1 MESNILQ
8 QYEEFDPST
17 RSLGMKALETVLSIP
32 KNVEITEKLI
42 YTMSTNESMYKH
54 IIYQTIGDILAGNK
68 LSYVISLLKTHKI
81 FWEHPIFDEP
91 RAKIA
96 EQNDYIQKPF
106 EVEEGVIECTS
117 FRKDT
122 QQRCGSK
129 RVFSFSKQTRS
140 ADEPATTFANCVEC
154 GAKWTYSG

>member
-1 MESNILQ
+1 MTC
-8 QYEEFDPST
+8 YEEFDPST
-17 RSLGMKALETVLSIP
+17 RSLGVKALETVLSIP

-42 YTMSTNESMYKH
+42 YSVSTNETEYKH
-54 IIYQTIGDILAGNK
+54 IIYHTVGDILSGQK
-68 LSYVISLLKTHKI
+68 LSTVVSNLKAHKTV
-81 FWEHPIFDEP
+81 WEHPMFDQP

-117 FRKDT
+117 YRKDT
-122 QQRCGSK
+122 QTRCGSK